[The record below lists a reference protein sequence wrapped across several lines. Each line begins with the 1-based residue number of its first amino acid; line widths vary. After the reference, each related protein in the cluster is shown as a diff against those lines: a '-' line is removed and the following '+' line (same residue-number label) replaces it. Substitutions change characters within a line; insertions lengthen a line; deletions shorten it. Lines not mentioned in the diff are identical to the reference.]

1 MQGKAPQEM
10 LAFARQTTGGRV
22 INNVAVVERRERR
35 QVRLKGTPLLGLC
48 LSLLVA
54 AGLATTAFFVT
65 RAITGGGAS
74 EVRAGSLSDISAPG
88 PDFSNKVLHWQV
100 YGTVWF
106 RNGPDP
112 GNGKKTV
119 SDVWVRFGP
128 ENDLVAARSVMT
140 YEDGSLRAA
149 ELAVPGQVIN
159 ISGQPIRPSL
169 CQSTATGA
177 SANLELQS
185 FRPLYVDVARVRA
198 AGFHL
203 AGDKPVAPPPAP
215 GAASVQ
221 IAPEAVIR
229 PVASLQ
235 WWEGKVPAGPGR
247 TAYESMEIDGDS
259 GLVVVNNIEE
269 RDSSGELTQ
278 QSQNSLSAIEV
289 FAADAVPASMFG
301 AEALPE
307 GC

>member
-1 MQGKAPQEM
+1 M
-10 LAFARQTTGGRV
+10 
-22 INNVAVVERRERR
+22 
-35 QVRLKGTPLLGLC
+35 RLKGTLLLGLC

-54 AGLATTAFFVT
+54 AGLGAAAFFVT

-88 PDFSNKVLHWQV
+88 PDFSNRVLHWQV

-119 SDVWVRFGP
+119 SDVWVKFGP
-128 ENDLVAARSVMT
+128 QNDLLAARSLTT

-159 ISGQPIRPSL
+159 ISGQPVAPNR
-169 CQSTATGA
+169 CQSTGTGA

-185 FRPLYVDVARVRA
+185 FRPLYVDVARVPA

-203 AGDKPVAPPPAP
+203 AGDKPFAPPAAP
-215 GAASVQ
+215 GAPSLQV
-221 IAPEAVIR
+221 APEAVIR

-235 WWEGKVPAGPGR
+235 WWEGKVPARPRG

-259 GLVVVNNIEE
+259 GLVLVNNIEE

-278 QSQNSLSAIEV
+278 QSQISSSAIEV
-289 FAADAVPASMFG
+289 FAADAVPASIFG
-301 AEALPE
+301 AEALPK